1 MRLLKYLLFVQFPR
15 LNHRYT
21 HTQLVFP
28 KNHHLRL
35 TVLESD
41 EGVLP
46 ITYMVA
52 PTDAQDSVAT
62 VETVEEESRAVKGPV
77 ALVHGDR
84 YSRYLAVSAA

>member
-1 MRLLKYLLFVQFPR
+1 MLKHLRFVLFPR
-15 LNHRYT
+15 LSHKYT
-21 HTQLVFP
+21 HTQLVFAE
-28 KNHHLRL
+28 NHHLRL

-41 EGVLP
+41 EGLLP

-62 VETVEEESRAVKGPV
+62 VETVEEESRAVKCPV
-77 ALVHGDR
+77 ALVHGDQ